1 MNDQVGCLHFSANFD
16 SGNLESVTL
25 TDPLASATNE
35 ADSSIL
41 SSSSAIGV
49 PESTRRRGPAGR
61 LAATL
66 KDQHYYLNISADC
79 AGQGSFEIAHNRSW
93 FYFGVT
99 FVGDGSEQDASQSD
113 SSSRGGTPVSVVAT
127 PASRRSST
135 SGIVPPPQRHKA
147 TFSIV
152 NLLAT
157 NLIFEHDN
165 RPVYCNDTMTGWE
178 RLPQPL
184 IIQFHDKAGNLVSP
198 PPPSLLQQVHAELS
212 GGAAATDHTSKKF
225 LKGWN
230 TCSQRITWS
239 YTFTSVGET
248 VHFAMCFP
256 FSYHRQSQLIEEWRK
271 LFGDDRGKAWL
282 YNGPKHNASSF
293 VVTSPVTSGAS
304 FASVPSESTSH
315 EKNVQR
321 HRTPPPPA
329 PAKVSASAPPT
340 PAKPDSSPRMKH
352 TSSNAHQRSVRRDH
366 DPTSP
371 TSPQHD
377 ANQQLVSTDPS
388 EGVYFHRETLCF
400 SIQQRRVD
408 LLTISGHN
416 GKHPDGLRE
425 PFINNVHPIRSD
437 EPRPFVFPDK
447 KIVLITCRVHPA
459 ETPASH
465 VLHGLIEFLLSNKDP
480 RSVVLR
486 QLFVFKI
493 VPILNPD
500 GVACG
505 HYRTDTRGVNLNR
518 MYDTPDPRFHPTIF
532 AARELFLNLEGTK
545 RLALYVDLHAHA
557 SKRGCFVFGNAWED
571 DTTQVQA
578 LLYPKLLS
586 MNSAHFDFPSC
597 DFTSRSMRSGNKSDG
612 TTKGGTGR
620 VALAASGG
628 LVECYTLEA
637 SYCMGLS
644 LNPIVSLDLD
654 RVHLVDMSKSVRE
667 SSNSTAPATTT
678 GGGAGRR
685 SSRSHSLD
693 SRRSSSLSGA
703 ASSLRYSPET
713 YHELGRGILTALL
726 DHQECNPASRL
737 SATSLHSVD
746 GVRSWLERQLRQLHS
761 EQMRMDGGG
770 GGGAGGDK
778 KLRKNALEHN
788 LAMERLGAALHLPA
802 MNAYNNA
809 SQHKLTRSE
818 SGVTM
823 TVKSMKEQRDS
834 SDATAP
840 LRLLA

>member
-16 SGNLESVTL
+16 SGNLESVSL
-25 TDPLASATNE
+25 HDPVVPAASDLE
-35 ADSSIL
+35 PSPL
-41 SSSSAIGV
+41 SSSFALGL
-49 PESTRRRGPAGR
+49 ESSSRRRGPVGK
-61 LAATL
+61 LATTL
-66 KDQHYYLNISADC
+66 KDQHYYLSIAPDC

-99 FVGDGSEQDASQSD
+99 FVGDEEVPQSGSSLGVTPAS
-113 SSSRGGTPVSVVAT
+113 TAT
-127 PASRRSST
+127 PATTRRSSSST
-135 SGIVPPPQRHKA
+135 ASIAAQRHKA

-152 NLLAT
+152 NLMAT

-165 RPVYCNDTMTGWE
+165 RPVYSNDTMTGWE

-184 IIQFHDKAGNLVSP
+184 IIQFHDKAGIAVSP

-212 GGAAATDHTSKKF
+212 GAASDNTTKKF
-225 LKGWN
+225 LRGWN

-256 FSYHRQSQLIEEWRK
+256 FSYHRQSQLIEGWRK
-271 LFGDDRGKAWL
+271 AFGDDRGKSCL
-282 YNGPKHNASSF
+282 YSGPKHNASAF
-293 VVTSPVTSGAS
+293 MTSPVSSGAS
-304 FASVPSESTSH
+304 FSSAPSESAAP
-315 EKNVQR
+315 ERQR
-321 HRTPPPPA
+321 QRNRTPPPA
-329 PAKVSASAPPT
+329 PAAKASVSAPPT
-340 PAKPDSSPRMKH
+340 PAKPGQLTSDGSPRVKNL
-352 TSSNAHQRSVRRDH
+352 SNNVQQRYSRASRDH
-366 DPTSP
+366 GDPTSP
-371 TSPQHD
+371 TSPQGGD
-377 ANQQLVSTDPS
+377 TPSAGQPADPS

-425 PFINNVHPIRSD
+425 PFINNFHPIRSE

-480 RSVVLR
+480 RSVALR

-518 MYDTPDPRFHPTIF
+518 MYGNPDPRFHPTIY
-532 AARELFLNLEGTK
+532 AARELFLHLEDTK
-545 RLALYVDLHAHA
+545 RLVLYVDLHAHA

-571 DTTQVQA
+571 DSTQVQA

-620 VALAASGG
+620 VALAASSS

-644 LNPIVSLDLD
+644 LNQIVGLEWD
-654 RVHLVDMSKSVRE
+654 RVHSVDMSINMREGGSVV
-667 SSNSTAPATTT
+667 ATT
-678 GGGAGRR
+678 GGGAARR

-693 SRRSSSLSGA
+693 SRRSSTLGGA
-703 ASSLRYSPET
+703 ATSLRYSPET

-737 SATSLHSVD
+737 PVTSLHSVD

-770 GGGAGGDK
+770 GGGTGADK

-788 LAMERLGAALHLPA
+788 LAMERLGAALHLPS

-809 SQHKLTRSE
+809 SQHRLTRSE

-823 TVKSMKEQRDS
+823 TVRAMKEQQDS